1 MRDRWVDKYIALYA
15 DEPHYSYILQTHRH
29 THTATQSRV
38 LAKCPDWQIN
48 IFRASYPLMRRF
60 YFQFPLLSLRL
71 SQSPRPSHTLRI
83 RNEMCVYG
91 CGCVWVSLCECHTT
105 ASAALATVRA
115 QLSGTSPRPPFL
127 RAPRA
132 PPSSGFR
139 SALAGCAYFPLTRAF
154 CPRRLFVCRLG
165 CRLFC

>member
-71 SQSPRPSHTLRI
+71 SPSPSHTLRI

-105 ASAALATVRA
+105 ASALATVRA

-132 PPSSGFR
+132 PPSSAFR
-139 SALAGCAYFPLTRAF
+139 SALAGCACFPLTRAF